1 VERRLRTA
9 GGKRAAAPR
18 ASGRRERH
26 KLEVYRRIH
35 RAAVTLFRKQGY
47 DATTVEQI
55 AERADVAKGTVFN
68 YFPSK
73 EALLHALSQ
82 DIHEKLLAELGAA
95 ETWTGTTRDRIV
107 RLLVALARLAQED
120 RVVFRL
126 VLSRNLREFWRDA
139 QQDPLSR
146 HVQASIRTA
155 LRHGRA
161 RGELDR
167 SVRREAAARLIE
179 AAFFTT
185 MLDWLNGGIAERAF
199 RREVAGQ
206 LGIVF
211 KGLARRG

>member
-1 VERRLRTA
+1 MQAHMAA
-9 GGKRAAAPR
+9 GKP
-18 ASGRRERH
+18 ASGGRRERH
-26 KLEVYRRIH
+26 KLAVYRRIH
-35 RAAVTLFRKQGY
+35 RAAVALFRRQGY

-73 EALLHALSQ
+73 EALLRALSA
-82 DIHEKLLAELGAA
+82 DIHDKLLDELGTAG
-95 ETWTGTTRDRIV
+95 TWPGTCRDQVV
-107 RLLVALARLAQED
+107 RLLDALARLAQED

-126 VLSRNLREFWRDA
+126 VLGRNLREFWRDA

-155 LRHGRA
+155 LRGGRS

-167 SVRREAAARLIE
+167 RVRHEAAARLIE

-199 RREVAGQ
+199 RREVTGQ
-206 LGIVF
+206 LDIVF
-211 KGLARRG
+211 GGLAKRG